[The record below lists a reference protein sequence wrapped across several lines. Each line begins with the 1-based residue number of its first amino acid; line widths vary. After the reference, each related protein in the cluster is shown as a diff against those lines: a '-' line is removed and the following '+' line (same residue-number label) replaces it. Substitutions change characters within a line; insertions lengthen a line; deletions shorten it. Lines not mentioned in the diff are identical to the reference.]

1 MSSIDDLQA
10 RIASDYHFAH
20 RLFFDHRHSHESPPF
35 HHDMLDLYWSGQ
47 EQVVALCFRDAG
59 KSTLVEETLIIKALI
74 KDFDYA
80 VIVAATERRASDR
93 LLSISNELS
102 KNEIIEEVFGDVRGE
117 TWHSTRIILSNGV
130 CIDAIGAGQ
139 NTRGMKYLNA
149 RPGIVFLDDVEN
161 NDVQNDN
168 VSTPEKREDLARWWR
183 AFVPS
188 MARPHRIILV
198 GTMLHEESMVARC
211 VRSPR
216 WKSIMVPIEHLDE
229 QGVRIPAWPDKFP
242 LDWIDAARA
251 EAEADGQLETFAQEY
266 LCQAAAPQ
274 SRAFR
279 EEHLKFEDR
288 HHTWEPVFVLYDPAR
303 TVGSKSDATGKVV
316 ASVIG
321 GKIHVWEA
329 SANHW
334 QPSELIGDIFA
345 TNEKYHPIAIG
356 IEVTG
361 LNQFIE
367 QPLRQA
373 QLTRGSLPLRPMNP
387 PRGPGKEGF
396 LLRLQPFF
404 QAGEVIFCGSRQKF
418 EPLIRELLGFPYGH
432 DDVLNALAYV
442 LEIKPG
448 EAIHPSF
455 MAEHVVDAVPPIAI
469 HHGQKHLLLDSD
481 GKHTVAILV
490 SHYQGRTY
498 VLADWCEP
506 AAPGLVIPGLA
517 RTARAIAGGAVA
529 VHAKQDHFGNYDKV
543 GLAAAARASGLSAMR
558 GGDIAAG
565 REKLRE
571 MMKLSYDS
579 APLFQVS
586 RNAAWTLRA
595 LSGGYAREPDKSE
608 AMPGPYRLIGEA
620 LESFAAS
627 GMADLEDE
635 GKPNRLTPD
644 GRPFLSCMPI
654 FPRRRER
661 APA

>member
-1 MSSIDDLQA
+1 
-10 RIASDYHFAH
+10 
-20 RLFFDHRHSHESPPF
+20 
-35 HHDMLDLYWSGQ
+35 
-47 EQVVALCFRDAG
+47 
-59 KSTLVEETLIIKALI
+59 
-74 KDFDYA
+74 
-80 VIVAATERRASDR
+80 
-93 LLSISNELS
+93 
-102 KNEIIEEVFGDVRGE
+102 
-117 TWHSTRIILSNGV
+117 
-130 CIDAIGAGQ
+130 
-139 NTRGMKYLNA
+139 
-149 RPGIVFLDDVEN
+149 
-161 NDVQNDN
+161 VQNDN
-168 VSTPEKREDLARWWR
+168 VSTPEKRDDLARWWR

-188 MARPHRIILV
+188 LARPHRIILV
-198 GTMLHEESMVARC
+198 GTMLHEESMLARC

-216 WKSIMVPIEHLDE
+216 WKSIMVPIETVGE
-229 QGVRIPAWPDKFP
+229 SGERVASWPDKFP

-251 EAEADGQLETFAQEY
+251 EAEADGQLETWAQEY
-266 LCQAAAPQ
+266 LCQAASPQ

-279 EEHLKFEDR
+279 EEMFRFEDR
-288 HHTWEPVFVLYDPAR
+288 QHTWEPVFVLYDPAR
-303 TVGSKSDATGKVV
+303 TVGPKSDATGKVV

-334 QPSELIGDIFA
+334 QPSELIDDIFA

-404 QAGEVIFCGSRQKF
+404 QAGEVVFCGPRQKF
-418 EPLIRELLGFPYGH
+418 EPLIKELLGFPYGH

-448 EAIHPSF
+448 EAIYPNF
-455 MAEHVVDAVPPIAI
+455 MSEHVIDVLPPGVIS
-469 HHGQKHLLLDSD
+469 HGHKHLIIDSD
-481 GKHTVAILV
+481 GKHTVAVLV
-490 SHYQGRTY
+490 SLYQERTY
-498 VLADWCEP
+498 VVADWCESS
-506 AAPGLVIPGLA
+506 APGLVIPNLVC
-517 RTARAIAGGAVA
+517 TARVTGGGPVA
-529 VHAKQDHFGNYDKV
+529 AYAKPDHFGRYDTI
-543 GLAAAARASGLSAMR
+543 GLAAAARAAGQPLMK
-558 GGDIAAG
+558 GGEIVTG
-565 REKLRE
+565 RENLRR
-571 MMKLSYDS
+571 MMRTMLGSEPS
-579 APLFQVS
+579 FQVC
-586 RNAAWTLRA
+586 RRAEWTLRA

-608 AMPGPYRLIGEA
+608 ATTGPYRLIGEA

-644 GRPFLSCMPI
+644 GRPYLSSMPF

-661 APA
+661 ARA

>member
-1 MSSIDDLQA
+1 
-10 RIASDYHFAH
+10 
-20 RLFFDHRHSHESPPF
+20 
-35 HHDMLDLYWSGQ
+35 MLDLYWSGH

-59 KSTLVEETLIIKALI
+59 KSTLVEETLIIKALMG
-74 KDFDYA
+74 DFKYA

-93 LLSISNELS
+93 LLSISNELI
-102 KNEIIEEVFGDVRGE
+102 KNEVIEEIYGDVRGD
-117 TWHSTRIILSNGV
+117 TWHTTRIVLKNGT
-130 CIDAIGAGQ
+130 CIDALGAGV
-139 NTRGMKYLNA
+139 NTRGMKYLNS
-149 RPGIVFLDDVEN
+149 RPDTAFLDDIEN
-161 NDVQNDN
+161 ADTLNDN
-168 VSTPEKREDLARWWR
+168 VSTPDKRDDLARWWR

-188 MARPHRIILV
+188 LAQPHRVILV

-229 QGVRIPAWPDKFP
+229 SGARVPAWPDKFP

-274 SRAFR
+274 TRAFR
-279 EEHLKFEDR
+279 EEHFRFEDR

-303 TVGSKSDATGKVV
+303 TIGPKSDATGKVV
-316 ASVIG
+316 ASVIS
-321 GKIHVWEA
+321 GKIHVWKA

-334 QPSELIGDIFA
+334 QPSELIDNIFA
-345 TNEKYHPIAIG
+345 TNDQYHPIAIG

-418 EPLIRELLGFPYGH
+418 EPLIKELLGFPYGH

-448 EAIHPSF
+448 EAIYPSF
-455 MAEHVVDAVPPIAI
+455 TSAHVIDAGII
-469 HHGQKHLLLDSD
+469 THGQKHLLLDSD

-490 SHYQGRTY
+490 SLYQGRTFI
-498 VLADWCEP
+498 LADWCEP
-506 AAPGLVIPGLA
+506 AAPGLVIPSLA
-517 RTARAIAGGAVA
+517 RTARVIAGGAVA
-529 VHAKQDHFGNYDKV
+529 VHAKPDHFGNYDKV
-543 GLAAAARASGLSAMR
+543 GLAAAARASGLNAMR
-558 GGDIAAG
+558 GGDIATG
-565 REKLRE
+565 REKMRE
-571 MMKLSYDS
+571 LMRTRFDS
-579 APLFQVS
+579 TPLLQVS
-586 RNAAWTLRA
+586 RGAAWTLRA

-627 GMADLEDE
+627 GMADLED
-635 GKPNRLTPD
+635 GGAPNRLTPD
-644 GRPFLSCMPI
+644 GRPYLSSLVPG
-654 FPRRRER
+654 FGARAPRRHEL
-661 APA
+661 A